1 MTGSP
6 NPENDTNVPPSQ
18 RWTEAENAP
27 TPAPGPG
34 VSAESPPA
42 VRDEAAAA
50 EIEQLRKELDAARRE
65 VAEYKDKY
73 LRALAETENVRR
85 RAEQEVA
92 SAHKFA
98 IERFAAEILAV
109 RDSLELARDVDLGP
123 EVPEAVQKM
132 HEGLDLTLK
141 LLDKV
146 FQQFELTPIDPQGE
160 KFDPTRQHAIS
171 TVESEELAPN
181 RVVNVVQK
189 GYLLRDRVLRPA
201 LVVVSRPK
209 EGKGEGG
216 ADA

>member
-1 MTGSP
+1 MGSL
-6 NPENDTNVPPSQ
+6 NPENDTNVQQ
-18 RWTEAENAP
+18 RTEGDDAP
-27 TPAPGPG
+27 ATAPGPG
-34 VSAESPPA
+34 ETAESTPA
-42 VRDEAAAA
+42 GRDEAAAA
-50 EIEQLRKELDAARRE
+50 EIEQLRKELDAARSE
-65 VAEYKDKY
+65 AAEYKDKY
-73 LRALAETENVRR
+73 LRALAEAENVRR

-98 IERFAAEILAV
+98 VERFAAEILAV

-160 KFDPTRQHAIS
+160 KFDPNRQHAIG
-171 TVESEELAPN
+171 TVESGEVAPN
-181 RVVNVVQK
+181 HVVKVVQK

-201 LVVVSRPK
+201 LVVVSRAR
-209 EGKGEGG
+209 EGKEDGE